1 LPNIRRRN
9 LLDRSINF
17 LKGFVISASLVE
29 TKVETNLVE
38 RPAGNGSPVAFTE
51 GALILVANLRPPFF
65 TLATAAIP

>member
-1 LPNIRRRN
+1 

-29 TKVETNLVE
+29 TKVENDFVG

-51 GALILVANLRPPFF
+51 EALILVANLRPPFF
-65 TLATAAIP
+65 PLATAAIP